1 MRETPNFLISR
12 ASLTSAFWSPRQLRV
27 SPVDP
32 LKHIGHLRRRDR
44 HSPARRRWP
53 DELPPVQSFGVKRE
67 PDPVVPEDLGHI
79 AATASEDIE
88 IASMGI
94 AFESFLN
101 LKRQTLHPA
110 SHVGVPRRNPDP
122 DAGRDGNHDCAIT
135 WRTRISAAVSTSAHT
150 MTRSPLASTISIC
163 PVDP

>member
-1 MRETPNFLISR
+1 MSQDGGPLVSRSAANACALISG
-12 ASLTSAFWSPRQLRV
+12 RV
-27 SPVDP
+27 
-32 LKHIGHLRRRDR
+32 
-44 HSPARRRWP
+44 
-53 DELPPVQSFGVKRE
+53 
-67 PDPVVPEDLGHI
+67 
-79 AATASEDIE
+79 
-88 IASMGI
+88 GI

-150 MTRSPLASTISIC
+150 ITRSPLASTISIC